1 MELGEHNPPQVL
13 FKFVF
18 LREGNKDGGLIDSWT
33 IYLSLFKTNKQS
45 SSEHPF
51 PLRIGVLLS
60 PIPPQ
65 DKSRMSVLFIY
76 LTLHNK

>member
-1 MELGEHNPPQVL
+1 MELERNPPQVL

-45 SSEHPF
+45 SSEHP
-51 PLRIGVLLS
+51 L
-60 PIPPQ
+60 PPQ
-65 DKSRMSVLFIY
+65 DRSPSVP
-76 LTLHNK
+76 HSPSG